1 MAYRVLLRPAA
12 DRDLESLEPKIK
24 ARVEKAI
31 SGLVVNPRP
40 PGARKLSGF
49 KDEWRLRVGTYRVLY
64 VIDDREKSLTIARIA
79 HRRDAY
85 R

>member
-12 DRDLESLEPKIK
+12 ARDLESLEPKIK

-31 SGLVVNPRP
+31 SGLVVTPRP
-40 PGARKLSGF
+40 AGARKLVGF
-49 KDEWRLRVGTYRVLY
+49 ENEWRLRVGTYRVLY
-64 VIDDREKSLTIARIA
+64 VIDDPEKSLTVARIA
-79 HRRDAY
+79 HRREAY